1 MDVTRSEL
9 GVAGSPNRSAAGRGT
24 RIYVGTSGWHY
35 RHWVGPF
42 YPEGMRPGSFLDYYS
57 TRFRAVEINATF
69 YRLPS
74 ADTLAAWR
82 TSTPPDMVFACK
94 ASRYITHTRKLIDPE
109 GSFSRF
115 FGAVEALGEK
125 AGPVLFQLPPRWHV
139 NVERLSDFLDILPAG
154 RRYAFELRDESWLCS
169 AVYETLARHNAA
181 LCLYEIA
188 GRRSPIELTADFV
201 YVRLHG
207 PGGAYQGS
215 YDGRTL
221 SGWAQRFRGW
231 REAGRDVFCF
241 FDNDDSGYA
250 ARNALTMQDMVAR
263 RNRGR

>member
-1 MDVTRSEL
+1 M
-9 GVAGSPNRSAAGRGT
+9 AAGADGAAPGRRKGGSGADT
-24 RIYVGTSGWHY
+24 YIGTSGWHY

-42 YPEGMRPGSFLDYYS
+42 YPEDMKPRGFLDYYS

-74 ADTLAAWR
+74 LETLEAWR
-82 TSTPPDMVFACK
+82 TSSPPDMVFACK
-94 ASRYITHTRKLIDPE
+94 ASRYITHARKLTDPE

-115 FGAVEALGEK
+115 FKTVEALGDK
-125 AGPVLFQLPPRWHV
+125 AGPVLFQLPPRWKV
-139 NVERLSDFLDILPAG
+139 NVARLSAFLEMLPEG
-154 RRYAFELRDESWLCS
+154 RRYAFEFRDESWFCS
-169 AVYETLARHNAA
+169 AVYEALARHDAA
-181 LCLYEIA
+181 FCLYDIA
-188 GRRSPIELTADFV
+188 GRRSPIELTADFT

-221 SGWAQRFRGW
+221 SGWARRFRAW
-231 REAGRDVFCF
+231 RGAGRDVFCF

-250 ARNALTMQDMVAR
+250 PRNALRMQDMVAR
-263 RNRGR
+263 A